1 MYGQLY
7 MSRFRTTRV
16 TYRSHSQQIGKFV
29 HRSLTQ
35 RRRTLSNLEI
45 LKPTRGDLQQRQMH
59 VAALRRTYQM
69 EGPGI
74 GQKLIREGR

>member
-1 MYGQLY
+1 MCGQFY

-16 TYRSHSQQIGKFV
+16 TRRSYCQQTGKLV
-29 HRSLTQ
+29 HKSRAQ
-35 RRRTLSNLEI
+35 RRSTVSNLKV
-45 LKPTRGDLQQRQMH
+45 LVRTRGDLQQRQMH